1 MEDKMLG
8 KLKKMNL
15 SEQAAEIIRASIIS
29 GRIKPGERLNEMK
42 IASEMGVSRLPVR
55 EALRLLQN
63 ESLVESIPNKGVFVT
78 MLSPQDIQEIFTL
91 RAVIEEFAIK
101 LAVNNIGEE
110 ELDTLRN
117 TYGEMVNAASERDDI
132 RLIQLDLEFHRLIA
146 KSSRH
151 SYVYRVFNYI
161 RGLILMYLLYDTEA
175 LKADDRL
182 VASQKEH
189 QIILGAL
196 ETRDL
201 DLAVR
206 SINDHIQ
213 RSGINI
219 MNHLRKQNPGSG
231 SRKKAL

>member
-63 ESLVESIPNKGVFVT
+63 ESLVESIPNKGVFVAT
-78 MLSPQDIQEIFTL
+78 LSPRDIQEIFTL

-101 LAVNNIGEE
+101 LAVENIEEE
-110 ELDTLRN
+110 ELEALRKI
-117 TYGEMVNAASERDDI
+117 YAEMVSAASESDDI

-175 LKADDRL
+175 LKANRRL
-182 VASQKEH
+182 VTSQKEH
-189 QIILGAL
+189 RIILGAL
-196 ETRDL
+196 EARDL

-213 RSGINI
+213 QSGINI
-219 MNHLRKQNPGSG
+219 MNHLLEQTPGSSGRKQAS
-231 SRKKAL
+231 